1 MFRTDLE
8 TIAMTAPLP
17 VWGQMSKHLFH
28 IEGLL
33 PHPHHDNPMYHHT
46 SQLKYLSMVCTF
58 DNVIHPSFEL
68 LKWKSSIL
76 KDFFLIII
84 KIFGQAYFKRNV
96 LY

>member
-28 IEGLL
+28 IERLL
-33 PHPHHDNPMYHHT
+33 PHPHQHHPKYHHT
-46 SQLKYLSMVCTF
+46 LLKYLSMVCTI
-58 DNVIHPSFEL
+58 DNVIIHPSFEF
-68 LKWKSSIL
+68 LKWTSSIL
-76 KDFFLIII
+76 KDI
-84 KIFGQAYFKRNV
+84 KIIRLTYSKRNV